1 MVENLIPCYR
11 FNLIILSYC
20 VFLSCFFVRSYSLG
34 EVDAY
39 GTFSISSFR
48 YPETR
53 LRPFDSRY
61 FRVDLPPW
69 FSSLSIVLESDVD
82 LDARRI
88 AKVPESALPLICL
101 RDGSLPLPQVTNAFV
116 KGLVLGS
123 FSNGSS
129 NELED
134 IQNEEQCYPMQK
146 NISVKLTN
154 EQISPGAWYLG
165 FFNGVGAIR
174 TQSKMIIRGPS
185 YSFTANISVEGCT
198 TSTMWGQYCNQSV
211 DPLSCVRSDSYN
223 LTEQFPDSKLNN
235 KTTENGIFCRNSFD
249 SPCHGNGEIKV
260 FFLDVLGIAEQ
271 LIIMAMN
278 VTFSMTQSN
287 NTLNAAGANIMC
299 FARHGAMPSE
309 ILHDYSGD
317 ISNGPLI
324 VDSPKVGRW
333 YITII
338 PVNLSKELGE
348 TRNAGIQVCYSLEW
362 QVLECPMGKAGLN
375 CKWERYILQTVI
387 RKETLFESYYIPV
400 SEKVPSDSAAF
411 PLEPLLSN
419 SSYDEGQDNTW
430 TYFLLDIPRG
440 AAGGSIHIQLTSD
453 TKIKHEIYAKSGGL
467 PSLQSWDYYYAN
479 RTNNSVGSMFFKLY
493 NSSEEKVDF
502 YILYVREGTWGF
514 GIRHVN
520 TSKSETVM
528 SVSLERCPK
537 RCSSHGQC
545 RNAFDASGLTL
556 YSFCACDRDHGGFD
570 CSVELVSHRGHVQ
583 QSVALIA
590 SNAAALLPA
599 YQALR
604 QKAFAEWVLFTAS
617 GISSGLYHACDVG
630 TWCALS
636 FNVLQFMD
644 FWLSFM
650 AVVSTFI
657 YLTTID
663 EALKRTIHTVV
674 AILTAMMAITKATR
688 SSNIILVIS
697 IGAAGLL
704 IGLLVELST
713 KFRSFSLRFGF
724 CMNMV
729 DRQQTI
735 MEWLRNFMKTI
746 LRRFR
751 WGFVLV
757 GFAALAMAAISW
769 KLETSQSYW
778 IWHSIWHVS
787 IYTSSFFFLCSKV
800 SSLNSEN
807 QRPLDGTYELTRQD
821 SMPRGDSEGRERPE
835 VLTI

>member
-82 LDARRI
+82 LDARSI

-211 DPLSCVRSDSYN
+211 DPLS
-223 LTEQFPDSKLNN
+223 
-235 KTTENGIFCRNSFD
+235 NSFD

-287 NTLNAAGANIMC
+287 NTLNAGGANIVC

>member
-1 MVENLIPCYR
+1 MLMIHAINGTLSYQYSQHTVLESGLPDNAAWSVVLSGGGCARCAFADETEISVV
-11 FNLIILSYC
+11 SYC

-82 LDARRI
+82 LDARSI

-154 EQISPGAWYLG
+154 EQ
-165 FFNGVGAIR
+165 
-174 TQSKMIIRGPS
+174 IIRGPS

-287 NTLNAAGANIMC
+287 NTLNAGGANIVC

-348 TRNAGIQVCYSLEW
+348 TRNAGI
-362 QVLECPMGKAGLN
+362 
-375 CKWERYILQTVI
+375 QTVI

>member
-82 LDARRI
+82 LDARSI

-129 NELED
+129 NEFED

-198 TSTMWGQYCNQSV
+198 TSTMWGQYCNQ
-211 DPLSCVRSDSYN
+211 
-223 LTEQFPDSKLNN
+223 
-235 KTTENGIFCRNSFD
+235 NSFD

-287 NTLNAAGANIMC
+287 NTLNAGGANIMC

-324 VDSPKVGRW
+324 VDSPK
-333 YITII
+333 
-338 PVNLSKELGE
+338 
-348 TRNAGIQVCYSLEW
+348 VCYSLEW

-400 SEKVPSDSAAF
+400 SEKVPSDSADF

-467 PSLQSWDYYYAN
+467 PSLQSWDYFYAN
-479 RTNNSVGSMFFKLY
+479 RTNNSIGSMFFKLY

>member
-198 TSTMWGQYCNQSV
+198 TSTMWGQYCNQ
-211 DPLSCVRSDSYN
+211 
-223 LTEQFPDSKLNN
+223 
-235 KTTENGIFCRNSFD
+235 NSFD

-287 NTLNAAGANIMC
+287 NTLNAGGANIMC

>member
-82 LDARRI
+82 LDAGSI

-134 IQNEEQCYPMQK
+134 ILNEEQCYPMQK

-198 TSTMWGQYCNQSV
+198 TSTMWGQYCNQ
-211 DPLSCVRSDSYN
+211 
-223 LTEQFPDSKLNN
+223 
-235 KTTENGIFCRNSFD
+235 NSFD
-249 SPCHGNGEIKV
+249 SPCHGNSEIKV

-287 NTLNAAGANIMC
+287 NTLNAGGANIMC

-400 SEKVPSDSAAF
+400 SEKVPSDSADF

-520 TSKSETVM
+520 TSKSATVM

>member
-82 LDARRI
+82 LDARSI

-287 NTLNAAGANIMC
+287 NTLNAGGANIVC

-729 DRQQTI
+729 DSKLL
-735 MEWLRNFMKTI
+735 WN
-746 LRRFR
+746 
-751 WGFVLV
+751 GF
-757 GFAALAMAAISW
+757 GIS
-769 KLETSQSYW
+769 
-778 IWHSIWHVS
+778 
-787 IYTSSFFFLCSKV
+787 
-800 SSLNSEN
+800 
-807 QRPLDGTYELTRQD
+807 
-821 SMPRGDSEGRERPE
+821 
-835 VLTI
+835 

>member
-1 MVENLIPCYR
+1 
-11 FNLIILSYC
+11 
-20 VFLSCFFVRSYSLG
+20 
-34 EVDAY
+34 
-39 GTFSISSFR
+39 
-48 YPETR
+48 
-53 LRPFDSRY
+53 
-61 FRVDLPPW
+61 
-69 FSSLSIVLESDVD
+69 
-82 LDARRI
+82 
-88 AKVPESALPLICL
+88 
-101 RDGSLPLPQVTNAFV
+101 
-116 KGLVLGS
+116 
-123 FSNGSS
+123 
-129 NELED
+129 
-134 IQNEEQCYPMQK
+134 
-146 NISVKLTN
+146 
-154 EQISPGAWYLG
+154 
-165 FFNGVGAIR
+165 
-174 TQSKMIIRGPS
+174 
-185 YSFTANISVEGCT
+185 
-198 TSTMWGQYCNQSV
+198 
-211 DPLSCVRSDSYN
+211 
-223 LTEQFPDSKLNN
+223 
-235 KTTENGIFCRNSFD
+235 
-249 SPCHGNGEIKV
+249 
-260 FFLDVLGIAEQ
+260 
-271 LIIMAMN
+271 
-278 VTFSMTQSN
+278 
-287 NTLNAAGANIMC
+287 
-299 FARHGAMPSE
+299 
-309 ILHDYSGD
+309 
-317 ISNGPLI
+317 
-324 VDSPKVGRW
+324 
-333 YITII
+333 
-338 PVNLSKELGE
+338 
-348 TRNAGIQVCYSLEW
+348 
-362 QVLECPMGKAGLN
+362 
-375 CKWERYILQTVI
+375 
-387 RKETLFESYYIPV
+387 
-400 SEKVPSDSAAF
+400 
-411 PLEPLLSN
+411 
-419 SSYDEGQDNTW
+419 
-430 TYFLLDIPRG
+430 
-440 AAGGSIHIQLTSD
+440 
-453 TKIKHEIYAKSGGL
+453 
-467 PSLQSWDYYYAN
+467 
-479 RTNNSVGSMFFKLY
+479 MFFKLY

>member
-1 MVENLIPCYR
+1 HTVLESGMPDNAAWSVVLSGGGCARCAFADETQISVV
-11 FNLIILSYC
+11 SYC

-116 KGLVLGS
+116 KVLGS

-287 NTLNAAGANIMC
+287 NTLNAGGANIMC

-348 TRNAGIQVCYSLEW
+348 TRNAGI
-362 QVLECPMGKAGLN
+362 
-375 CKWERYILQTVI
+375 QTVI

-729 DRQQTI
+729 DSTPRSVTARTHSFGISMTPIAATI
-735 MEWLRNFMKTI
+735 SAGVI
-746 LRRFR
+746 
-751 WGFVLV
+751 VLV
-757 GFAALAMAAISW
+757 GFAALHGSN
-769 KLETSQSYW
+769 KLEIGNSSKLLDLAPVF
-778 IWHSIWHVS
+778 WHVS
-787 IYTSSFFFLCSKV
+787 IYSTSFFFLCFKV
-800 SSLNSEN
+800 S
-807 QRPLDGTYELTRQD
+807 T
-821 SMPRGDSEGRERPE
+821 
-835 VLTI
+835 

>member
-82 LDARRI
+82 LDARSI

-198 TSTMWGQYCNQSV
+198 TSTMWGQYCNQ
-211 DPLSCVRSDSYN
+211 
-223 LTEQFPDSKLNN
+223 
-235 KTTENGIFCRNSFD
+235 NSFD

-287 NTLNAAGANIMC
+287 NTLNAGGANIVC